1 MVKMVSHGK
10 HIGKHIA
17 IIVQQLNNF
26 NPESQS
32 VEDFLNESAKTLQV
46 Y

>member
-10 HIGKHIA
+10 HIA
-17 IIVQQLNNF
+17 IIIQQLDQF
-26 NPESQS
+26 NPEIQS
-32 VEDFLNESAKTLQV
+32 VEDFLNESAKMLKV